1 MAVASLDLCNQYV
14 SVSKHVIVIG
24 AGFAGLSAAT
34 SLAQR
39 GYRVTILEKNE
50 GPGGRARVFR
60 AQGFTFDMGP
70 SWYWMPDIFEQYFA
84 RFGKKVSDYYEL
96 VRLDPSYQVIFKGP
110 EAVDIPAAMNEL
122 RALFERYELGSGARL
137 DEFLRQAAYKYKVGI
152 GKFVHMPG
160 RSLLEFADPRLLVDA
175 FRLDLLQS
183 MHKHV
188 RKFFRDPRLLEL
200 VEFPI
205 LFLGATSENTP
216 ALYSLM
222 NYADLVLGTWYPMG
236 GMHKIVEGMV
246 AVAQEHG
253 VTLEYN
259 QEVRQIVVEKGRATG
274 VQTANGF
281 RPADVVIAG
290 ADYHHAE
297 QHLLAPQWRQYD
309 EAYWNSRTMAP
320 SSLLFYVGVNR
331 RVDKL
336 RHHNLFFDED
346 FALHAEEIYEQPK
359 WPSRPLFYVSAPSQ
373 TDPSVAPA
381 GSENL
386 FLLVPVAPNLPDP
399 EETREHYYNLIMDR
413 LERHCGHSIRD
424 AVAYKRSYA
433 HQDFMQDYHSFKGN
447 AYGLA
452 NTLRQTA
459 VFKPALKSKNVSN
472 LYFTGQLTVP
482 GPGVPP
488 SLISGQVVAQ
498 EVEKENQ

>member
-1 MAVASLDLCNQYV
+1 MT
-14 SVSKHVIVIG
+14 SKHVLVIG
-24 AGFAGLSAAT
+24 AGFAGLAAAT

-39 GYRVTILEKNE
+39 GYHVTVLEKNE
-50 GPGGRARVFR
+50 GPGGRARKFQ
-60 AQGFTFDMGP
+60 AAGFTFDMGP
-70 SWYWMPDIFEQYFA
+70 SWYWMPDVFEQYFA
-84 RFGKKVSDYYEL
+84 RFGKKVADYYDL
-96 VRLDPSYQVIFKGP
+96 VRLDPSYQVVFKGP
-110 EAVDIPAAMNEL
+110 EAVDIPAAMSEL
-122 RALFERYELGSGARL
+122 RALFERYEPGSAARL
-137 DEFLRQAAYKYKVGI
+137 DEFLRQAAYKYQVGI

-175 FRLDLLQS
+175 LRLDLLQS

-188 RKFFRDPRLLEL
+188 RKFFKDSRLLEL

-222 NYADLVLGTWYPMG
+222 NYADLALGTWYPMG

-246 AVAQEHG
+246 RLAQEQG
-253 VTLEYN
+253 VTLEYD
-259 QEVRQIVVEKGRATG
+259 QEVRQIVVENGRATG
-274 VQTANGF
+274 VQTAAGF

-297 QHLLAPQWRQYD
+297 QHLLAPEWRHYD
-309 EAYWNSRTMAP
+309 EAYWAKRTMAP
-320 SSLLFYVGVNR
+320 SSLLFYLGVNR
-331 RVDKL
+331 RLDKL

-346 FALHAEEIYEQPK
+346 FALHAEEIYEQPQ
-359 WPSRPLFYVSAPSQ
+359 WPSRPLFYASAPSI

-386 FLLVPVAPNLPDP
+386 FLLVPVAPDLPDP
-399 EETREHYYNLIMDR
+399 EETREHYYHLIMDR
-413 LERHCGHSIRD
+413 LEQHCGHGIRD
-424 AVAYKRSYA
+424 AVVFKRSYA
-433 HQDFMQDYHSFKGN
+433 HQDFVRDYYSYKGN

-459 VFKPALKSKNVSN
+459 ILKPSLKSNKVRN

-488 SLISGQVVAQ
+488 SLISGQVVAG
-498 EVEKENQ
+498 EVEKENSIQ

>member
-1 MAVASLDLCNQYV
+1 M
-14 SVSKHVIVIG
+14 SKHIIVIG

-34 SLAQR
+34 SLAQQ
-39 GYRVTILEKNE
+39 GCRVTLLEKNE
-50 GPGGRARVFR
+50 GPGGRARQFQ
-60 AQGFTFDMGP
+60 AEGFTFDMGP

-84 RFGKKVSDYYEL
+84 KFGRKVSDYYDL

-110 EAVDIPAAMNEL
+110 EAVDIPAAMGEL
-122 RALFERYELGSGARL
+122 RALFERFEPGSGARL

-175 FRLDLLQS
+175 VRLDLLQS

-188 RKFFRDPRLLEL
+188 RKFFKDPRLLEL

-222 NYADLVLGTWYPMG
+222 NYADLALGTWYPMG

-246 AVAQEHG
+246 ALAREQG
-253 VTLEYN
+253 VKIEYN
-259 QEVRQIVVEKGRATG
+259 APVEQIVVENGRTTG
-274 VQTANGF
+274 VQTATGF
-281 RPADVVIAG
+281 RPADAVVAG

-297 QHLLAPQWRQYD
+297 QHLLAPEWRTYS
-309 EAYWNSRTMAP
+309 EEYWDKRTMAP
-320 SSLLFYVGVNR
+320 SSLLFYVGVNKR
-331 RVDKL
+331 LPNL

-346 FALHAEEIYEQPK
+346 FGLHAEEIYENPK
-359 WPSRPLFYVSAPSQ
+359 WPTRPLFYVSAPSQ
-373 TDPSVAPA
+373 TDPSVAPE
-381 GSENL
+381 GSENI

-399 EETREHYYNLIMDR
+399 EATREHYYNFIMER
-413 LERHCGHSIRD
+413 LERHCGTSIRD
-424 AVAYKRSYA
+424 AVVYKRSYA
-433 HQDFMQDYHSFKGN
+433 HQDFIDDYHSYKGN

-459 VFKPALKSKNVSN
+459 ILKPGLKSKKVSN

-488 SLISGQVVAQ
+488 SLISGQVVAG
-498 EVEKENQ
+498 EVIKELGVKN

>member
-1 MAVASLDLCNQYV
+1 M
-14 SVSKHVIVIG
+14 SKHVIVIG
-24 AGFAGLSAAT
+24 SGFAGLAAAT

-39 GYRVTILEKNE
+39 GYRVTVLEKNE
-50 GPGGRARVFR
+50 GPGGRARVFK
-60 AQGFTFDMGP
+60 AEGFTFDMGP

-84 RFGKKVSDYYEL
+84 RFGMKVSDYYDL
-96 VRLDPSYQVIFKGP
+96 VRLDPSYQVVFKGP
-110 EAVDIPAAMNEL
+110 EAVDIPAAMSEL
-122 RALFERYELGSGARL
+122 RALFERYEPGSAARL
-137 DEFLRQAAYKYKVGI
+137 DEFLRQAAYKYEVGI

-175 FRLDLLQS
+175 LRLDLLQS

-188 RKFFRDPRLLEL
+188 RKFFKDSRLLEL

-222 NYADLVLGTWYPMG
+222 NYADLALGTWYPMG

-246 AVAQEHG
+246 KLAQEQG

-259 QEVRQIVVEKGRATG
+259 QEVQQIVVENGRTTG
-274 VQTANGF
+274 VQTATGF
-281 RPADVVIAG
+281 HPADIVVAG

-297 QHLLAPQWRQYD
+297 QHLLAPEWRHYT
-309 EAYWNSRTMAP
+309 EAYWDKRTMAP
-320 SSLLFYVGVNR
+320 SSLLFYLGVNKR
-331 RVDKL
+331 LDKL

-359 WPSRPLFYVSAPSQ
+359 WPSRPLFYASTPSI
-373 TDPSVAPA
+373 TDPSVAPS
-381 GSENL
+381 GCENL
-386 FLLVPVAPNLPDP
+386 FLLIPVAPNLPDP
-399 EETREHYYNLIMDR
+399 EETREHYYHLIMDR

-424 AVAYKRSYA
+424 AVVFKRSYA
-433 HQDFMQDYHSFKGN
+433 HQDFVQDYHSYKGN

-459 VFKPALKSKNVSN
+459 ILKPSLKSNKVSN

-488 SLISGQVVAQ
+488 SLISGQVVAG
-498 EVEKENQ
+498 EIEKEFPIPAKPVMPELAH

>member
-1 MAVASLDLCNQYV
+1 
-14 SVSKHVIVIG
+14 VSKHVIVIG

-39 GYRVTILEKNE
+39 GYRVTVLEKNE

-84 RFGKKVSDYYEL
+84 RFGKKTADYYEL
-96 VRLDPSYQVIFKGP
+96 VRLDPSYQVVFKGP
-110 EAVDIPAAMNEL
+110 EAVDIPAAMDKL
-122 RALFERYELGSGARL
+122 RALFERYEPGSGARL
-137 DEFLRQAAYKYKVGI
+137 DEFLRQAAYKYEVGI
-152 GKFVHMPG
+152 GKFVHLPG
-160 RSLLEFADPRLLVDA
+160 RSLLEFAHPRLLVDA
-175 FRLDLLQS
+175 LRLDLLQS

-188 RKFFRDPRLLEL
+188 RKFFRHPRLLEL

-205 LFLGATSENTP
+205 LFLGATSQNTP

-222 NYADLVLGTWYPMG
+222 NYADLALGTWYPMG

-246 AVAQEHG
+246 ALARERG

-259 QEVRQIVVEKGRATG
+259 QEVREIVVEKGRATG
-274 VQTANGF
+274 VQTAAGF

-290 ADYHHAE
+290 ADYHHTE
-297 QHLLAPQWRQYD
+297 QHLLAPPWRQYD

-320 SSLLFYVGVNR
+320 SSLLFYLGVSR

-346 FALHAEEIYEQPK
+346 FALHAEEIYEQPR

-373 TDPSVAPA
+373 TDPNVAPP

-386 FLLVPVAPNLPDP
+386 FLLVPVAPNLADP
-399 EETREHYYNLIMDR
+399 EETREHYYHLIMDR
-413 LERHCGHSIRD
+413 LEHHCGHGIRD
-424 AVAYKRSYA
+424 AVVYKRSYA
-433 HQDFMQDYHSFKGN
+433 HQDFIRDYHSFKGN

-459 VFKPALKSKNVSN
+459 MLKPALKSKKVSN

-488 SLISGQVVAQ
+488 SLISGQVVAR
-498 EVEKENQ
+498 EVEKEN

>member
-1 MAVASLDLCNQYV
+1 
-14 SVSKHVIVIG
+14 VSKHAIVIG

-39 GYRVTILEKNE
+39 GYRVTVLEKNE

-110 EAVDIPAAMNEL
+110 EAVDIPAAMDEL
-122 RALFERYELGSGARL
+122 RALFERYEPGSGARL

-175 FRLDLLQS
+175 LRLDLLQS

-222 NYADLVLGTWYPMG
+222 NYADLALGTWYPMG

-246 AVAQEHG
+246 AVAQERG

-259 QEVRQIVVEKGRATG
+259 QEVREIVVEKGRATG

-320 SSLLFYVGVNR
+320 SSLLFYLGVNR
-331 RVDKL
+331 RVDK
-336 RHHNLFFDED
+336 
-346 FALHAEEIYEQPK
+346 LHAEEIYEQPK

-373 TDPSVAPA
+373 TDPSVAPK

-424 AVAYKRSYA
+424 AVVYKRSYA
-433 HQDFMQDYHSFKGN
+433 HQDFVQDYHSFKGN

-459 VFKPALKSKNVSN
+459 VLKPALKSKKVSN

-498 EVEKENQ
+498 EVEKEN